1 MKISPGINVSFCIED
16 SIILV
21 TKIVDDI
28 WSKPLFN
35 DNLDIGV
42 EALRYLFGLVDPE
55 RMELEIINKMHFFL
69 TKDLVRDQNFLKDGS
84 TVWKNEKFFLTEKIF
99 RKINS
104 LVTYLVKSL
113 LSRNFC
119 QKCVRENSRNFHTVH
134 CVR

>member
-35 DNLDIGV
+35 DNFDIGV

-55 RMELEIINKMHFFL
+55 RMEMEIINKMHFFL
-69 TKDLVRDQNFLKDGS
+69 TKGLVRDQNFPKDGS
-84 TVWKNEKFFLTEKIF
+84 TQCGKT
-99 RKINS
+99 RNS
-104 LVTYLVKSL
+104 FSLKKYFVKSTL
-113 LSRNFC
+113 
-119 QKCVRENSRNFHTVH
+119 
-134 CVR
+134 

>member
-35 DNLDIGV
+35 DNFDIGV

-69 TKDLVRDQNFLKDGS
+69 TKGLVQDQNFPIENRSSVKITHSVEKRSQFLR
-84 TVWKNEKFFLTEKIF
+84 KNKHF
-99 RKINS
+99 S
-104 LVTYLVKSL
+104 VKST
-113 LSRNFC
+113 FY
-119 QKCVRENSRNFHTVH
+119 
-134 CVR
+134 

>member
-104 LVTYLVKSL
+104 LVTYSSL
-113 LSRNFC
+113 S
-119 QKCVRENSRNFHTVH
+119 
-134 CVR
+134 